1 MEQFL
6 YRVGTAKLAI
16 PYPEDFFP
24 YHSWG
29 PRRLV
34 GVHDDLYVRVIY
46 LSAPGELLLVS
57 VENGDIDPLWVGK
70 LAEASGVAEENI
82 LLSATHTHTAPYIG
96 GYWPEDV
103 DDVEKSERYT
113 VKAWETVVEAVKRA
127 MRETVPAALQYG
139 VGSCDVNVNR
149 DRPMKDPETGKTVY
163 RIGKNI
169 HGYSDKSVPVLR
181 FLREDGTSAAVLFN
195 YGVHSS
201 ILFAT
206 DMAPGGQLA
215 SGDLA
220 GCAMSR
226 VEQALGHGAVAMF
239 TLAPAADQNARHIG
253 TFMDVDENG
262 KRRGGNYGSGSYI
275 VVDLLGRELADEVLD
290 VCEGLSSSC
299 AAETIRTVTETVY
312 VPGKEKKEGP
322 GAKWPESPAEYEP
335 ADPVPL
341 PLAVTAIGELAL
353 VSIGCETS
361 SANAPEIKRILREK
375 GFRDAVIITQCNG
388 SSSYMS
394 DAKGYQVV
402 TFSAR
407 ASHMMP
413 EAVDCLYAG
422 VEKLAVQ
429 AAALRRQP
437 ETKTE

>member
-1 MEQFL
+1 MDQFG

-29 PRRLV
+29 PRRLT
-34 GVHDDLYVRVIY
+34 GIHDDLCVRVIY
-46 LSAPGELLLVS
+46 LSEPGQLLMVS
-57 VENGDIDPLWVGK
+57 VENGDIDPLWVAK
-70 LAEASGVAEENI
+70 LAEASGVAKENI
-82 LLSATHTHTAPYIG
+82 LISATHTHTAPYIG

-113 VKAWETVVEAVKRA
+113 AKAWETVVEAVKSA

-149 DRPMKDPETGKTVY
+149 DRPVKDPETGRTVY

-169 HGYSDKSVPVLR
+169 HGYSDKSVPVMR
-181 FLREDGTSAAVLFN
+181 FLRQDGTTAAVLFN

-206 DMAPGGQLA
+206 DMKDGGQLA

-220 GCAMSR
+220 GSAMSY
-226 VEQALGHGAVAMF
+226 VEKALGHSAVAMF
-239 TLAPAADQNARHIG
+239 TLAPAADQNARYLA
-253 TFMDVDENG
+253 TFTDVDEDGN
-262 KRRGGNYGSGSYI
+262 RRNGNYGVGSYV
-275 VVDLLGRELADEVLD
+275 VVDMLGRELAGEVLD
-290 VCEGLSSSC
+290 VCDALSGAC
-299 AAETIRTVTETVY
+299 AAASIRTVAETVL
-312 VPGKEKKEGP
+312 VPGKVKKEGP
-322 GAKWPESPAEYEP
+322 GAKWPESPAEYKP

-341 PLAVTAIGELAL
+341 PLAVTAIGGLAI
-353 VSIGCETS
+353 VSIGCEVS
-361 SANAPEIKRILREK
+361 SGNAPEIKRIMAEK
-375 GFRDAVIITQCNG
+375 GFHDTVIITQCNG

-394 DAKGYQVV
+394 DPKGYRVV
-402 TFSAR
+402 TFSAK

-413 EAVDCLYAG
+413 EAVEHLFAG
-422 VEKLAVQ
+422 LKKLAAQV
-429 AAALRRQP
+429 AVSRP
-437 ETKTE
+437 